1 MVMKVHIYNNWTQE
15 TTNTRGFVFVGLSYH
30 EDYHTGYTEY
40 SIVFSLLGIQ
50 LVFLVRQYYI

>member
-15 TTNTRGFVFVGLSYH
+15 TTNTRGFVFAGLSYH

-40 SIVFSLLGIQ
+40 SVCIALLGFQI
-50 LVFLVRQYYI
+50 VISRCQYYT